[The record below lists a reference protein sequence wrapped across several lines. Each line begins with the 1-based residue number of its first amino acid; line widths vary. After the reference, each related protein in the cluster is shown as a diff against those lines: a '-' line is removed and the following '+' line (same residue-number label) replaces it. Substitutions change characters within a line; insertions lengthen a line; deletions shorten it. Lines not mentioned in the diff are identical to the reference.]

1 MDRHYFRLCD
11 VDNTTWGNWT
21 NSGDV
26 DLSAYKSSSTYI
38 AYEYFGSS
46 SSSTWEIDNI
56 FINEGSTPP
65 PTIDTV
71 SIYDI
76 QYTTDPTGNSSYVG
90 QQIVTGGCNCC
101 RSDSSFFMSMEVG
114 LGQVFMYIPMI
125 M

>member
-1 MDRHYFRLCD
+1 MD

-46 SSSTWEIDNI
+46 SSGSTWEIDNI
-56 FINEGSTPP
+56 TINEGSTPP

-71 SIYDI
+71 SVYDI
-76 QYTTDPTGNSSYVG
+76 QYTTDPNGNSNYVS
-90 QQIVTGGCNCC
+90 QQIITGGIVTA
-101 RSDSSFFMSMEVG
+101 VG
-114 LGQVFMYIPMI
+114 LIVLFSLVQEVVLGWYLCVYKRLCCEYW
-125 M
+125 